1 MGSTPTETYIT
12 QRRRPLLPGRN
23 IMEGA
28 IVLHKTLHELHMK
41 KQDVIIFKIDFE
53 KAYDKVKWDFLQQT
67 LKMKGF
73 SHVWRK
79 WIEAFRK

>member
-28 IVLHKTLHELHMK
+28 IVLHETLHYIRKNKMGLVLRLILK
-41 KQDVIIFKIDFE
+41 KLIIK
-53 KAYDKVKWDFLQQT
+53 
-67 LKMKGF
+67 
-73 SHVWRK
+73 
-79 WIEAFRK
+79 